1 MAGVFEASPAR
12 GYRFAVEGVLLWLQ
26 VAMGLSFIAVAPLF
40 PLIIDDYGIDN
51 ATVSLLIG
59 AGSLAVAVATLPG
72 SLFAARFGWRRATV
86 AGGLLMSM
94 MVLAPL
100 ADSFAMLL
108 LLRLAFAVGAAVAIG
123 SLPAAVMNWFPVRE
137 LPIVNGLNIVGQSIG
152 ITASVFT
159 AAFLAELVGW
169 RETLMLFGLVA
180 LSGTAL
186 FAVFAKNPARVA
198 GVAAQ
203 PPFSVAELRVV
214 MRERSTLLLGLGVG
228 GGVAT
233 FIGFNAWLPTYYQE
247 EFGFSLER
255 AGAMAAI
262 PSFFGIVGSLLGS
275 ALPVGLGRRRPL
287 IIVSG
292 AVMPVAAFG
301 TFVSEAPL
309 LLFPGLALFG
319 MLSWLYFPSALTM
332 PMELRGMTPERA
344 AVAVATMLS
353 MGSVSGFFSPLL
365 VGYLRDQTG
374 NFVAGLTICALMPL
388 TLLVVGLL
396 LPETGPRGRLQRA
409 ASSEPA

>member
-1 MAGVFEASPAR
+1 MASAIDRAAPPR
-12 GYRFAVEGVLLWLQ
+12 YRFAVEGSLLWLQ

-59 AGSLAVAVATLPG
+59 AGSLAVAIATLPG
-72 SLFAARFGWRRATV
+72 SVFAARFGWRRATIL
-86 AGGLLMSM
+86 GGVLMSSM
-94 MVLAPL
+94 ALAPL
-100 ADSFAMLL
+100 ADSFAVLL
-108 LLRLAFAVGAAVAIG
+108 LLRLAFAVGAAIAIG
-123 SLPAAVMNWFPVRE
+123 SLPAAVMSWFPMRE
-137 LPIVNGLNIVGQSIG
+137 LPLVNGLNIVGQSIG

-159 AAFLAELVGW
+159 AAFLADLIGW
-169 RETLMLFGLVA
+169 RETLMAFGLTTLA
-180 LSGTAL
+180 GTVL
-186 FAVFAKNPARVA
+186 FAIFARDRERAP
-198 GVAAQ
+198 GVPAQ

-214 MRERSTLLLGLGVG
+214 LRERSTLLLGLGVG

-233 FIGFNAWLPTYYQE
+233 FIAFNAWLPTYYQE

-275 ALPVGLGRRRPL
+275 GLSVGLGRRRPL
-287 IIVSG
+287 IIASG
-292 AVMPVAAFG
+292 AVMPFAALA
-301 TFVSEAPL
+301 TFVSESPL

-344 AVAVATMLS
+344 TVAVATMLS
-353 MGSVSGFFSPLL
+353 MGNVSGFFSPLL

-374 NFVAGLTICALMPL
+374 SFVIGLTICALLPV
-388 TLLVVGLL
+388 TLLLAGLL
-396 LPETGPRGRLQRA
+396 LPETGPRGRRA
-409 ASSEPA
+409 AATSELA